1 MRLFGFDIIR
11 VKKRDIEQATI
22 LKKVVIALSDVIS
35 DAIGCAESINL
46 DNYNQKITILL
57 HQVQVITTLMLLYE
71 ENKFAKPFDAVRLV
85 NLQNTISKEAST
97 FRHMLMQYS
106 TLQEKVQDVMIIRR
120 QEYLES
126 SDGDY
131 MDMEWESEKINM
143 TMHHMHSSLERKQA
157 RLIETLIK
165 ALSIVQYDIFRITI
179 GVDIIRSC
187 NDLKKMFPRGKAVY
201 EFKMMHER

>member
-11 VKKRDIEQATI
+11 VKKRDIEQVTV

-35 DAIGCAESINL
+35 DAIECAESINS

-57 HQVQVITTLMLLYE
+57 QQVQVITTLMLLYE

-85 NLQNTISKEAST
+85 NLQNNISKEAST

-106 TLQEKVQDVMIIRR
+106 TLQEKVRDVMIIRR

-126 SDGDY
+126 SDGDD

-143 TMHHMHSSLERKQA
+143 TMHNLQLSLERKQT
-157 RLIETLIK
+157 RLIEALIK
-165 ALSIVQYDIFRITI
+165 ALSIVQYDIFRITS

>member
-11 VKKRDIEQATI
+11 VKKRDIEQVNA
-22 LKKVVIALSDVIS
+22 LKKVVITLSDVIS
-35 DAIGCAESINL
+35 DTISCVESITL

-106 TLQEKVQDVMIIRR
+106 TLQEKVEDVMIIRR
-120 QEYLES
+120 QEYIES
-126 SDGDY
+126 SDGDD
-131 MDMEWESEKINM
+131 MDMESEKINM
-143 TMHHMHSSLERKQA
+143 TMHNMQLSLERKQA

-165 ALSIVQYDIFRITI
+165 ALSIVQYDIFRITS

>member
-11 VKKRDIEQATI
+11 VKKRDIEQVTV

-35 DAIGCAESINL
+35 DTIECAESINS

-57 HQVQVITTLMLLYE
+57 QQVQVITTLMLLYE

-106 TLQEKVQDVMIIRR
+106 TLQEKVRDVMIIRR

-126 SDGDY
+126 SDGD
-131 MDMEWESEKINM
+131 DMEWESEKINM
-143 TMHHMHSSLERKQA
+143 AMHNLQLSLERKQA
-157 RLIETLIK
+157 RLIEALIK
-165 ALSIVQYDIFRITI
+165 ALSIVQYDIFRITS

>member
-1 MRLFGFDIIR
+1 MKLFGFDIIR
-11 VKKRDIEQATI
+11 VKKRDIEQANI
-22 LKKVVIALSDVIS
+22 LKKVVIALSETIS
-35 DAIGCAESINL
+35 DAIECAESINL

-85 NLQNTISKEAST
+85 NLQNNISREAST
-97 FRHMLMQYS
+97 FRQMLIQYS
-106 TLQEKVQDVMIIRR
+106 TLQEKVHDVMVIRR
-120 QEYLES
+120 QEFLES
-126 SDGDY
+126 SDGDD

-143 TMHHMHSSLERKQA
+143 TMHNMQLSLERKQA
-157 RLIETLIK
+157 RLVETLIK
-165 ALSIVQYDIFRITI
+165 ALSIVQYDIFRITS

-187 NDLKKMFPRGKAVY
+187 KDLKKMYPRGKAVY

>member
-11 VKKRDIEQATI
+11 VKKRDIEQVTV

-35 DAIGCAESINL
+35 DAIECAESINS
-46 DNYNQKITILL
+46 DNYNQKITMLL
-57 HQVQVITTLMLLYE
+57 QQVQVITTLMLLYE

-85 NLQNTISKEAST
+85 NLQNNISKEAST

-106 TLQEKVQDVMIIRR
+106 TLQEKVRDVMIIRR

-126 SDGDY
+126 SDGD
-131 MDMEWESEKINM
+131 DMEWESEKINM
-143 TMHHMHSSLERKQA
+143 TMHNLQLSLERKQA
-157 RLIETLIK
+157 RLIEALIK
-165 ALSIVQYDIFRITI
+165 ALSIVQYDIFRITS

>member
-11 VKKRDIEQATI
+11 VKKRDIEQVTV

-35 DAIGCAESINL
+35 DTISCAESINS

-57 HQVQVITTLMLLYE
+57 QQVQVITTLMLLYE

-85 NLQNTISKEAST
+85 NLQNNISKEAST

-106 TLQEKVQDVMIIRR
+106 TLQEKVRDVMIIRR

-126 SDGDY
+126 SDGD
-131 MDMEWESEKINM
+131 DMEWESEKINM
-143 TMHHMHSSLERKQA
+143 TMHNLQLSLERKQT
-157 RLIETLIK
+157 RLIEALIK
-165 ALSIVQYDIFRITI
+165 ALSIVQYDIFRITS